1 MKRLDFTQFPQD
13 EIFAP
18 TPGERFLITT
28 ARRDAPDET
37 ALALVECVRR
47 DVCAAPDDKCRDC
60 ALNGAECPRC
70 CAMHETVFRA
80 IPTDPDALPDVDE
93 GGDFRVDASTVA
105 RQNAQKSKN
114 IQNPQ
119 KSPRKKDEKMT
130 AKTAAIETVDQLN
143 SAEKFEPQVGA
154 LYRFTNVDGTFEF
167 VPFDAAPRSD
177 EHCLSCE
184 LCGNKGFDCGNCVC
198 DGPSRAD
205 GRTVAA
211 VYADGS
217 YGDDATTFD
226 AEPERELSLSADSVR
241 LVETNAEELRIED
254 VEDEDDESESVDP
267 TEKFRAW
274 ERKIRE
280 IEEEEVECAKMEALA
295 KEIAKTLKKRRQAL
309 EDKRR
314 EYTREGADQFDDR
327 DDRPLLRIAEQVTAR
342 QASDALERGGNVADT
357 LEAMRRASVA
367 PLEVLT
373 RENWR
378 GASVDALECLLS
390 KSVYYNVYWSF
401 TTLGELSDWLNE
413 GESRDKKDGLSKKA
427 VAAIEAAFRTIFEP
441 IEREEEEKASRL
453 AAKREKRRKSSG
465 DKAKQKRNAEIKAE
479 IEEAIRAVETRLLAP
494 NPPEEIDAETFAKI
508 ATKWRVEK
516 AFTQEEASTLRRYFE
531 TVDRENA
538 PTEEELRD
546 AETRFLPTI
555 TNAYPTIIDLPDGF
569 DEAELAKISARWKAK
584 KTLSRAQFEW
594 LKKYA
599 NAFTTA
605 LAEQTPEPANEA
617 A

>member
-1 MKRLDFTQFPQD
+1 MKRLDFTQFPQE

-18 TPGERFLITT
+18 TPGERFFVTT

-37 ALALVECVRR
+37 AVALVECVKR
-47 DVCAAPDDKCRDC
+47 DVCASTDDKCRDC
-60 ALNGAECPRC
+60 ALNGAVCPQY

-80 IPTDPDALPDVDE
+80 IQTDPDALPDVDE

-217 YGDDATTFD
+217 YGDDATSFD

-254 VEDEDDESESVDP
+254 VEDEEDESESVDP

-314 EYTREGADQFDDR
+314 EFTREGADQFDDR

-367 PLEVLT
+367 PLEALT
-373 RENWR
+373 LENWR
-378 GASVDALECLLS
+378 GADVEALRCLLS
-390 KSVYYNVYWSF
+390 KADFIAVSSHF
-401 TTLGELSDWLNE
+401 MTLGALSDWLND
-413 GESRDKKDGLSKKA
+413 GENREKKEGLSAKKIES
-427 VAAIEAAFRTIFEP
+427 IEAAFRTIFEP
-441 IEREEEEKASRL
+441 IEREEEEKAARL

-479 IEEAIRAVETRLLAP
+479 IEEAIRAVETRLFAP
-494 NPPEEIDAETFAKI
+494 NPPEEVDAETFAKI

-516 AFTQEEASTLRRYFE
+516 AFTQDEASTLRRYFE

-538 PTEEELRD
+538 PTEEDL
-546 AETRFLPTI
+546 AQVNRFLQLI
-555 TNAYPTIIDLPDGF
+555 VSFYPTAPDLPDGF

-584 KTLSRAQFEW
+584 GTLSRAQFEW
-594 LKKYA
+594 LAKYA

>member
-1 MKRLDFTQFPQD
+1 VCPQY
-13 EIFAP
+13 
-18 TPGERFLITT
+18 
-28 ARRDAPDET
+28 
-37 ALALVECVRR
+37 
-47 DVCAAPDDKCRDC
+47 
-60 ALNGAECPRC
+60 

-80 IPTDPDALPDVDE
+80 IQTDPDALPDVDE
-93 GGDFRVDASTVA
+93 GGDFRVDAATVG
-105 RQNAQKSKN
+105 QQSAQKTKN
-114 IQNPQ
+114 TQ
-119 KSPRKKDEKMT
+119 KSPRKKDEQMT

-143 SAEKFEPQVGA
+143 SAEKFEPQVGT

-217 YGDDATTFD
+217 YGDD

-390 KSVYYNVYWSF
+390 KSVYDNVYWSF

-441 IEREEEEKASRL
+441 IEREEEEKAARL

-516 AFTQEEASTLRRYFE
+516 AFTQDEASTLRRYFE

-538 PTEEELRD
+538 PTEADL
-546 AETRFLPTI
+546 AQVNRFLQLI
-555 TNAYPTIIDLPDGF
+555 VSFYPTAPELPDGF

-584 KTLSRAQFEW
+584 GTLSRAQFEW
-594 LKKYA
+594 LAKYA

-605 LAEQTPEPANEA
+605 LAEQTPEPANGA

>member
-1 MKRLDFTQFPQD
+1 MKRLDFTQFPHD
-13 EIFAP
+13 EIFSP
-18 TPGERFLITT
+18 EPGERFLITA

-37 ALALVECVRR
+37 AVALVECVKR
-47 DVCAAPDDKCRDC
+47 DVCASTDDKCRDC
-60 ALNGAECPRC
+60 ALNGAVCPQY

-80 IPTDPDALPDVDE
+80 IQTDPDALPDVDE

-114 IQNPQ
+114 IQ
-119 KSPRKKDEKMT
+119 KSPRKKDEQMT

-143 SAEKFEPQVGA
+143 SAEKFEPQVGK

-177 EHCLSCE
+177 DHCLNCE

-217 YGDDATTFD
+217 YGDDDATSFD
-226 AEPERELSLSADSVR
+226 AEPERELSLSANSVR
-241 LVETNAEELRIED
+241 LVETNVEELHIED

-367 PLEVLT
+367 PLEALT
-373 RENWR
+373 LENWR
-378 GASVDALECLLS
+378 GADVEALRCLLS
-390 KSVYYNVYWSF
+390 KADFIAVSSHF
-401 TTLGELSDWLNE
+401 MTLGALSDWLNN
-413 GESRDKKDGLSKKA
+413 GENREKKEGLSAKKIES
-427 VAAIEAAFRTIFEP
+427 IEAAFRTIFEP
-441 IEREEEEKASRL
+441 IEREEEEKAARL

-479 IEEAIRAVETRLLAP
+479 IEEAIRAVETRLLAS

-538 PTEEELRD
+538 PTEADL
-546 AETRFLPTI
+546 AQVNRFLQLI
-555 TNAYPTIIDLPDGF
+555 VSFYPTAPELPDGF

-584 KTLSRAQFEW
+584 GTLSRAQFEW
-594 LKKYA
+594 LAKYA

-605 LAEQTPEPANEA
+605 LAEQTQEPANEA

>member
-1 MKRLDFTQFPQD
+1 
-13 EIFAP
+13 
-18 TPGERFLITT
+18 
-28 ARRDAPDET
+28 
-37 ALALVECVRR
+37 
-47 DVCAAPDDKCRDC
+47 
-60 ALNGAECPRC
+60 
-70 CAMHETVFRA
+70 
-80 IPTDPDALPDVDE
+80 
-93 GGDFRVDASTVA
+93 
-105 RQNAQKSKN
+105 
-114 IQNPQ
+114 
-119 KSPRKKDEKMT
+119 MT

-143 SAEKFEPQVGA
+143 SAEKFEPQVGK

-177 EHCLSCE
+177 DHCLNCE

-217 YGDDATTFD
+217 YGDDATSFD

-254 VEDEDDESESVDP
+254 VEDEEDESESVDP

-327 DDRPLLRIAEQVTAR
+327 GDRPLLRIAEQVTAR

-367 PLEVLT
+367 PLEALT
-373 RENWR
+373 LENWR
-378 GASVDALECLLS
+378 GADVEALRCLLS
-390 KSVYYNVYWSF
+390 KADFIAVSSHF
-401 TTLGELSDWLNE
+401 MTLGALSDWLND
-413 GESRDKKDGLSKKA
+413 GENREKKEGLSAKKIES
-427 VAAIEAAFRTIFEP
+427 IEAAFRTIFEP
-441 IEREEEEKASRL
+441 IEREEEEKAARL

-516 AFTQEEASTLRRYFE
+516 AFTQDEASTLRRYFE

-538 PTEEELRD
+538 PTEEDL
-546 AETRFLPTI
+546 AQVNRFLQLI
-555 TNAYPTIIDLPDGF
+555 VSFYPTAPELPDGF

-584 KTLSRAQFEW
+584 GTLSRAQFEW
-594 LKKYA
+594 LAKYA

-605 LAEQTPEPANEA
+605 LAEQTPEPVNEA

>member
-1 MKRLDFTQFPQD
+1 MKRLDFTQFPHD
-13 EIFAP
+13 EIFSP
-18 TPGERFLITT
+18 EPGERFLITA

-47 DVCAAPDDKCRDC
+47 DVCASPDDKCRDC
-60 ALNGAECPRC
+60 ALNDAECPRC

-93 GGDFRVDASTVA
+93 GGKFRADAATVA
-105 RQNAQKSKN
+105 KQNAQKSKKT
-114 IQNPQ
+114 Q
-119 KSPRKKDEKMT
+119 KSPQKKDEQMT
-130 AKTAAIETVDQLN
+130 AKTAAIQTVDQFDA
-143 SAEKFEPQVGA
+143 AEKFEPQVGT
-154 LYRFTNVDGTFEF
+154 LYQFTNVEGTFEF
-167 VPFDAAPRSD
+167 IPFDAEPRSD
-177 EHCLSCE
+177 EHCLNCE

-217 YGDDATTFD
+217 YGDDATSFD
-226 AEPERELSLSADSVR
+226 AKPERELSLSADSVR
-241 LVETNAEELRIED
+241 FVETRTEELHIED
-254 VEDEDDESESVDP
+254 VEDEEDESESVDP

-367 PLEVLT
+367 PLEALT
-373 RENWR
+373 LENWR
-378 GASVDALECLLS
+378 GADVEALRCLLS
-390 KSVYYNVYWSF
+390 KADFIAVSSHF
-401 TTLGELSDWLNE
+401 MTLGALSDWLND
-413 GESRDKKDGLSKKA
+413 GENREKKEGLSAKKIES
-427 VAAIEAAFRTIFEP
+427 IEAAFRTIFEP
-441 IEREEEEKASRL
+441 IEREEEEKAARL

-494 NPPEEIDAETFAKI
+494 NPPEGIDAETFAKI

-538 PTEEELRD
+538 PTEEDL
-546 AETRFLPTI
+546 AQVNRFLQLI
-555 TNAYPTIIDLPDGF
+555 VSFYPTAPELPDGF
-569 DEAELAKISARWKAK
+569 DETELAKISARWKAK
-584 KTLSRAQFEW
+584 GTLSRAQFEW
-594 LKKYA
+594 LAKYA

-605 LAEQTPEPANEA
+605 LAEQTPEPVNEA

>member
-1 MKRLDFTQFPQD
+1 MKRLDFTQFPQE

-18 TPGERFLITT
+18 TPGERFFVTT

-37 ALALVECVRR
+37 AVALVECVKR
-47 DVCAAPDDKCRDC
+47 DVCASTDDKCRDC
-60 ALNGAECPRC
+60 ALNGAVCPQY

-80 IPTDPDALPDVDE
+80 IQTDPDALPDVDE

-143 SAEKFEPQVGA
+143 SAEKFEPQVGT

-167 VPFDAAPRSD
+167 IPFDAAPRSD
-177 EHCLSCE
+177 DHCLNCE

-217 YGDDATTFD
+217 YGDDSTSFD

-241 LVETNAEELRIED
+241 LVETNAEEFRIED
-254 VEDEDDESESVDP
+254 VEDEEDESESVDP

-367 PLEVLT
+367 PLEALT
-373 RENWR
+373 LENWR
-378 GASVDALECLLS
+378 GADVEALRCLLS
-390 KSVYYNVYWSF
+390 KADFIAVSSHF
-401 TTLGELSDWLNE
+401 MTLGELSDWLNE

-427 VAAIEAAFRTIFEP
+427 VAAVEAAFRTIFEP
-441 IEREEEEKASRL
+441 IEREEEEKAAKL

-516 AFTQEEASTLRRYFE
+516 AFTQEEASTLRRFYE

-538 PTEEELRD
+538 PTEADLAQVD
-546 AETRFLPTI
+546 CFLQLI
-555 TNAYPTIIDLPDGF
+555 TSAYPTIVDLPDGF

-584 KTLSRAQFEW
+584 GTLSRAQFEW
-594 LKKYA
+594 LAKYA

>member
-18 TPGERFLITT
+18 TPGERFFVTT

-37 ALALVECVRR
+37 AVALVECVKR
-47 DVCAAPDDKCRDC
+47 DVCASTDDKCRDC
-60 ALNGAECPRC
+60 ALNGAVCPQY

-80 IPTDPDALPDVDE
+80 IQTDPDALPDVDE

-119 KSPRKKDEKMT
+119 KSPRKKDEQMT
-130 AKTAAIETVDQLN
+130 AKTAAIQTVDQFDA
-143 SAEKFEPQVGA
+143 AEKFEPQVGT
-154 LYRFTNVDGTFEF
+154 LYQFTNVDGTFEF
-167 VPFDAAPRSD
+167 IPFDAAPRSD
-177 EHCLSCE
+177 DHCLNCE

-217 YGDDATTFD
+217 YGDDATSFD

-254 VEDEDDESESVDP
+254 VEDEEDESESVDP

-342 QASDALERGGNVADT
+342 QASDAIERGANVADT

-373 RENWR
+373 LENWR
-378 GASVDALECLLS
+378 GASVDALECLLP
-390 KSVYYNVYWSF
+390 KSVYNNVYWSF
-401 TTLGELSDWLNE
+401 STLGELSDWLNE

-427 VAAIEAAFRTIFEP
+427 VAAVEAAFRTIFEP
-441 IEREEEEKASRL
+441 IEREEEEKAARL

-516 AFTQEEASTLRRYFE
+516 AFTQEEASTLRRFYE

-538 PTEEELRD
+538 PTEADLAQVD
-546 AETRFLPTI
+546 CFLQLI
-555 TNAYPTIIDLPDGF
+555 TSAYPTIVDLPDGF

-584 KTLSRAQFEW
+584 RTLNRAQFEW
-594 LKKYA
+594 LKRYA
-599 NAFTTA
+599 EEFTTA
-605 LAEQTPEPANEA
+605 LAEQAPEPANEA

>member
-18 TPGERFLITT
+18 TPGERFFVAT

-37 ALALVECVRR
+37 AVALVECVKR
-47 DVCAAPDDKCRDC
+47 DVCASSDDKCRDC
-60 ALNGAECPRC
+60 ALNGAVCPQY

-80 IPTDPDALPDVDE
+80 IQTDPDALPDVDE

-114 IQNPQ
+114 IQNPP

-143 SAEKFEPQVGA
+143 SAEKFEPQVGT

-217 YGDDATTFD
+217 YGDDATSFD

-342 QASDALERGGNVADT
+342 QASDALERGANVADT

-367 PLEVLT
+367 PLEALT
-373 RENWR
+373 LENWR
-378 GASVDALECLLS
+378 GAEVEALRCLLS
-390 KSVYYNVYWSF
+390 KADFIAVSSHF
-401 TTLGELSDWLNE
+401 MTLGALSDWLND
-413 GESRDKKDGLSKKA
+413 GENREKKEGLSAKKIES
-427 VAAIEAAFRTIFEP
+427 IEAAFRTIFEP
-441 IEREEEEKASRL
+441 IEREEEEKAARL

-516 AFTQEEASTLRRYFE
+516 AFTQDEASTLRRYFE

-538 PTEEELRD
+538 PTEADL
-546 AETRFLPTI
+546 AQVNRFLQLI
-555 TNAYPTIIDLPDGF
+555 VSFYPTASELPDGF

-584 KTLSRAQFEW
+584 GTLSRAQFEW
-594 LKKYA
+594 LAKYA

-605 LAEQTPEPANEA
+605 LAEQTPEPVNEA